1 MQRVTNLEQILAM
14 QRGPWPEYW
23 ISGQGFTT
31 SGSETSGDQEDSYQV
46 FALPPSPGTRLAAL
60 GDRIVTP
67 GVDDDEADRELEII
81 HRNTLYT
88 IV

>member
-14 QRGPWPEYW
+14 QRAPWPEYW
-23 ISGQGFTT
+23 IPDKGLTT

-46 FALPPSPGTRLAAL
+46 FALPPSPGNRLDAL
-60 GDRIVTP
+60 GNRIVTP
-67 GVDDDEADRELEII
+67 GIDDEEADRELEII
-81 HRNTLYT
+81 NRNTLYT